1 MDKTKL
7 IGQSIIATAII
18 LVGYF
23 FSSAWENTHYSYRT
37 AAVTGLGKQDFTSDL
52 IVWRTSFTRSA
63 YSLQDANRLIKDD
76 IKTVKKFLK
85 ENGISENE
93 AAYSSLKINRNYKQ
107 LYNESGKYT
116 GETFDGYT
124 LFQEV
129 IIESKKLTPVENAII
144 KVGDLIEKGIE
155 FSAEEPDYYYTK
167 LSDLKLELLKNATED
182 ALKRAQTITQ
192 NAQSNIKALKGAE
205 MGVFQITGQNSNE
218 DYSWGGS
225 FNTKAKRKTASV
237 TVKLTFG
244 L

>member
-1 MDKTKL
+1 MDKTK
-7 IGQSIIATAII
+7 IISQSIIAIAIVM
-18 LVGYF
+18 VGYF
-23 FSSAWENTHYSYRT
+23 LGSAWENTHYSYRT

-63 YSLQDANRLIKDD
+63 YNLQDANRLIKED
-76 IKTVKKFLK
+76 IKTVKNFLK
-85 ENGISENE
+85 ENGISDTEI
-93 AAYSSLKINRNYKQ
+93 SFTSLKINRNYKQ
-107 LYNESGKYT
+107 LYNNEGNFT
-116 GETFDGYT
+116 GSEFDGYN

-129 IIESKKLTPVENAII
+129 IIESKNLTPVENAIV

-155 FSAEEPDYYYTK
+155 FTAEEPDYYYTK

-192 NAQSNIKALKGAE
+192 NAQSNIKELKGAE

-218 DYSWGGS
+218 DFSWGGS

>member
-1 MDKTKL
+1 MDKSKV
-7 IGQSIIATAII
+7 IGQVVIAIAIV

-63 YSLQDANRLIKDD
+63 YNLQDANRLIKED
-76 IKTVKKFLK
+76 IKTVKDFLK
-85 ENGISENE
+85 ENGISDSEI
-93 AAYSSLKINRNYKQ
+93 SFTSLKINRNYKQ
-107 LYNESGKYT
+107 LYNNEGNFT
-116 GETFDGYT
+116 GSVFDGYN

-129 IIESKKLTPVENAII
+129 IIESKNLTPVENTII

-155 FSAEEPDYYYTK
+155 FTAEEPDYYYTK

-192 NAQSNIKALKGAE
+192 NAQSDIKELKGAE

-218 DYSWGGS
+218 DFSWGGS

>member
-1 MDKTKL
+1 MDKSKIISQFL
-7 IGQSIIATAII
+7 IAMAIV

-23 FSSAWENTHYSYRT
+23 LSSAWENTHYSYRT

-63 YSLQDANRLIKDD
+63 YNLQDANRLIKED
-76 IKTVKKFLK
+76 IKTVKDFLK
-85 ENGISENE
+85 QNGISDTEI
-93 AAYSSLKINRNYKQ
+93 SFTSLKINRNYKQ
-107 LYNESGKYT
+107 LYNTEGNFT
-116 GETFDGYT
+116 GSVFDGYN

-129 IIESKKLTPVENAII
+129 IIESKNLTPVENAII

-155 FSAEEPDYYYTK
+155 FTAEEPDYYYTK

-192 NAQSNIKALKGAE
+192 NAQSDIKELKGAE

-218 DYSWGGS
+218 DFSWGGS